1 MGSENVLSIQGVTAS
16 WGDDVVLKDISLSI
30 KSGEVVCLTGPNGS
44 GKSTLLT
51 LLAGIKSSDLKVAFS
66 SDEKNDDVCNGKNN
80 FNKSNCGVFFNDKDI
95 SKLNRKEIAKHISY
109 LVQNETSSWNYKVKD
124 VVLTG
129 RFCHTNAS
137 GNYSADDYK
146 IADDVMKKLGIE
158 PLSER
163 NVFSLSGGE
172 FQKVR
177 IARSLA
183 QEADFLLL
191 DEPVAN
197 LDFGYEAELLN
208 TIRTFAHKG
217 RIFSDMVKTLQQSQ
231 CMGGT
236 GVLVSIHDLNTAAR
250 FADRIVLLSKI
261 SSKGEQVVVSGRVED
276 VLVPEVLEK
285 VYGSKFGTFI
295 HPEYGCVQVFVRN
308 N

>member
-1 MGSENVLSIQGVTAS
+1 MDSENVLSIQGVTAS

-66 SDEKNDDVCNGKNN
+66 SNDKT
-80 FNKSNCGVFFNDKDI
+80 NCGVFFNDKDI

-146 IADDVMKKLGIE
+146 IADDVMKKLGIA

-197 LDFGYEAELLN
+197 LDFEYESELLSIIKCLSHN
-208 TIRTFAHKG
+208 EK
-217 RIFSDMVKTLQQSQ
+217 
-231 CMGGT
+231 T
-236 GVLVSIHDLNTAAR
+236 GVLVSIHDINTAAR
-250 FADRIVLLSKI
+250 FADKIILLPKI
-261 SSKGEQVVVSGRVED
+261 SDRKEQHFFEGSPEQV
-276 VLVPEVLEK
+276 LTPEILHE
-285 VYGSKFGTFI
+285 VYGSNFGTFI
-295 HPEYGCVQVFVRN
+295 HPEYKCVQVFIK
-308 N
+308 

>member
-80 FNKSNCGVFFNDKDI
+80 SDKSNCGVFFNDKDI

-129 RFCHTNAS
+129 RYCHTNAA
-137 GNYSADDYK
+137 GNYSAEDYK
-146 IADDVMKKLGIE
+146 IADDVMEKLGIDF
-158 PLSER
+158 LSER

-208 TIRTFAHKG
+208 TICNLSRNE
-217 RIFSDMVKTLQQSQ
+217 
-231 CMGGT
+231 GT
-236 GVLVSIHDLNTAAR
+236 GVLVSIHDLNTAVR

-261 SSKGEQVVVSGRVED
+261 SSKGEQEVVSGKVED

-295 HPEYGCVQVFVRN
+295 HPEYGCVQVFLK
-308 N
+308 